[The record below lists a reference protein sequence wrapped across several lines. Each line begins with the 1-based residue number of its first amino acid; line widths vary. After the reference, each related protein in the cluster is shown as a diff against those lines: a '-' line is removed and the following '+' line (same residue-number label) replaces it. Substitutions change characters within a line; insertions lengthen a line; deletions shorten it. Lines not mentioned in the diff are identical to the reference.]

1 MYICQDKCYRLVPP
15 QDHRY
20 AQSKNYLRYARFC
33 GICKVVYNKDT
44 DTYKKMEQENT
55 VLCPCCSAKTRG
67 YFDVDKKRC
76 EFVLHNVLEPIH
88 KSHSLVFNNTETFKQ
103 IVERVFRSQDIK
115 EQESQRLKQRK
126 EKWSKVG
133 AAPPKNKK
141 SKAMIAAKLVKL
153 TMYPILAEQKS
164 PVQIEIS
171 MFPQH

>member
-67 YFDVDKKRC
+67 YFEVEKKR
-76 EFVLHNVLEPIH
+76 EIWVWNNVVGPVQQVH
-88 KSHSLVFNNTETFKQ
+88 ALVFQSSETFKD
-103 IVERVFRSQDIK
+103 VVDRVFRSEDNK
-115 EQESQRLKQRK
+115 EEETQKQKARK
-126 EKWSKVG
+126 EVRKPV
-133 AAPPKNKK
+133 AAPLPKLKK
-141 SKAMIAAKLVKL
+141 SKAMIATKLVKL
-153 TMYPILAEQKS
+153 TMYPILAES